1 MAAPSAV
8 AGRSLHDQSKRVG
21 CSDRGALSPFFS
33 VSIPK
38 SAVEPPVLEK
48 LAALKQSFEAD
59 LAEAGS
65 GQQLSL
71 LRDRYLGRKGGR
83 LTLLMKG
90 LKSVAAS
97 DRKEV
102 GRSLNQFKARIEA
115 AMEAA
120 RQRIESESVRQRADR
135 VALDLTLP
143 GRRRALGHLHP
154 LSRVQRDLEEIFYSI
169 GYSVADGPEMETPY
183 YNFEALNI
191 PEDHPARDQGD
202 TFYLSESL
210 LLRTHTSPVQIRTM
224 ERLRPPLRI
233 ICPGTVYRRDNPDA
247 THSPVFQQV
256 EGLAVDEHLTFRD
269 FKGTMEY
276 VLKAFFS
283 EGTGV
288 RFRPSYF
295 GFTEPSAEVDISCIF
310 CSGGGCRVCKQTGWI
325 EVLGAGMVDPE
336 VFRHV
341 GIDSERYTGFAFGI
355 GIERF
360 AMIKYGVDSIQH
372 FYRNDLRFLR
382 QF

>member
-1 MAAPSAV
+1 M
-8 AGRSLHDQSKRVG
+8 LD
-21 CSDRGALSPFFS
+21 
-33 VSIPK
+33 
-38 SAVEPPVLEK
+38 K
-48 LAALKQSFEAD
+48 LAELKQSFDAE
-59 LAEAGS
+59 LAEAKS
-65 GQQLSL
+65 RQQLSL
-71 LRDRYLGRKGGR
+71 LRDRYLGRKGGQ

-90 LKSVAAS
+90 LKSIAAA

-102 GRSLNQFKARIEA
+102 GRNLNQLKAGIEA
-115 AMEAA
+115 ALGAA
-120 RQRIESESVRQRADR
+120 RERIESESVEDELATDS
-135 VALDLTLP
+135 VDVTLP
-143 GRRRALGHLHP
+143 GKRSALGHLHP
-154 LSRVQRDLEEIFYSI
+154 LTRVRRDIEEIFHSI
-169 GYSVADGPEMETPY
+169 GYSVEDGPELETTY

-202 TFYLSESL
+202 TFYVSESL

-224 ERLRPPLRI
+224 ERRRPPLRI

-276 VLKAFFS
+276 FLKAFFS
-283 EGTGV
+283 EETKV

-295 GFTEPSAEVDISCIF
+295 GFTEPSAELDISCTF
-310 CSGGGCRVCKQTGWI
+310 CSGGGCRVCKQSGWI

-336 VFRHV
+336 VFGQV
-341 GIDSERYTGFAFGI
+341 GIDPERYTGFAFGV

-360 AMIKYGVDSIQH
+360 AMIKYGVDNIQY
-372 FYRNDLRFLR
+372 FYQNDLRFLA

>member
-1 MAAPSAV
+1 M
-8 AGRSLHDQSKRVG
+8 
-21 CSDRGALSPFFS
+21 
-33 VSIPK
+33 
-38 SAVEPPVLEK
+38 LEK
-48 LAALKQSFEAD
+48 LAAVKQSFDAD
-59 LAEAGS
+59 LAKAGS
-65 GQQLSL
+65 AQQLSL
-71 LRDRYLGRKGGR
+71 LRDRYLGRKAGQ

-90 LKSVAAS
+90 LKSVPVA

-102 GRSLNQFKARIEA
+102 GRSLNQFKARIETA
-115 AMEAA
+115 IGAA
-120 RQRIESESVRQRADR
+120 RQRIESESIRQESAGA
-135 VALDLTLP
+135 ALDLTLP
-143 GRRRALGHLHP
+143 GKRHALGHLHP
-154 LSRVQRDLEEIFYSI
+154 LIRVRRDIEEIFYSL
-169 GYSVADGPEMETPY
+169 GYSVADGPEIETTY
-183 YNFEALNI
+183 FNFEALNI

-202 TFYLSESL
+202 TFYVSRSL

-233 ICPGTVYRRDNPDA
+233 ICPGTVYRRDTPDA

-276 VLKAFFS
+276 FLKAFFS
-283 EGTGV
+283 EGTRV

-295 GFTEPSAEVDISCIF
+295 GFTEPSAEVDISCTF
-310 CSGGGCRVCKQTGWI
+310 CAGGRCRVCKQTGWI

-341 GIDSERYTGFAFGI
+341 GIDSERYTGFAFGV

-360 AMIKYGVDSIQH
+360 AMIKYGVENIQH
-372 FYRNDLRFLR
+372 FYQNDLRFLR

>member
-1 MAAPSAV
+1 M
-8 AGRSLHDQSKRVG
+8 
-21 CSDRGALSPFFS
+21 
-33 VSIPK
+33 
-38 SAVEPPVLEK
+38 LEK
-48 LAALKQSFEAD
+48 LAALKQSFDAD
-59 LAEAGS
+59 LADAGS
-65 GQQLSL
+65 AQQLSL

-90 LKSVAAS
+90 LKSVAVA

-102 GRSLNQFKARIEA
+102 GRNLNQFKSRIESA
-115 AMEAA
+115 VEAA
-120 RQRIESESVRQRADR
+120 RQRIESESTLAEPAEA
-135 VALDLTLP
+135 ALDLTVP
-143 GRRRALGHLHP
+143 GKRRALGHLHP
-154 LSRVQRDLEEIFYSI
+154 LTRVRRDIEEIFYSI
-169 GYSVADGPEMETPY
+169 GYSVMDGPELETTY

-202 TFYLSESL
+202 TFYVSENL

-233 ICPGTVYRRDNPDA
+233 VCPGAVYRRDNPDA

-256 EGLAVDEHLTFRD
+256 EGLAVDENLSFRD

-276 VLKAFFS
+276 FLKAFFS
-283 EGTGV
+283 EGTKV

-295 GFTEPSAEVDISCIF
+295 GFTEPSAEVDISCTF

-336 VFRHV
+336 VFGHV
-341 GIDSERYTGFAFGI
+341 GIDSERYIGFAFGV

-360 AMIKYGVDSIQH
+360 AMIKYGVDNIQH
-372 FYRNDLRFLR
+372 FYQNDLRFLR

>member
-1 MAAPSAV
+1 M
-8 AGRSLHDQSKRVG
+8 LD
-21 CSDRGALSPFFS
+21 
-33 VSIPK
+33 
-38 SAVEPPVLEK
+38 K
-48 LAALKQSFEAD
+48 LAELKQSFDAE
-59 LAEAGS
+59 LAEAKS
-65 GQQLSL
+65 RQQLSL

-90 LKSVAAS
+90 LKSIAAA

-102 GRSLNQFKARIEA
+102 GRNLNQLKAGIEA
-115 AMEAA
+115 ALGAA
-120 RQRIESESVRQRADR
+120 RERIESESVEDELATDS
-135 VALDLTLP
+135 VDVTLP
-143 GRRRALGHLHP
+143 GKRSALGHLHP
-154 LSRVQRDLEEIFYSI
+154 LTRVRRDIEEIFHSI
-169 GYSVADGPEMETPY
+169 GYSVEDGPELETTY

-202 TFYLSESL
+202 TFYVSESL

-224 ERLRPPLRI
+224 ERRRPPLRI

-276 VLKAFFS
+276 FLKAFFS
-283 EGTGV
+283 EETKV

-295 GFTEPSAEVDISCIF
+295 GFTEPSAELDISCTF
-310 CSGGGCRVCKQTGWI
+310 CSGGGCRVCKQSGWI
-325 EVLGAGMVDPE
+325 EVFGAGMVDPE
-336 VFRHV
+336 VFGQV
-341 GIDSERYTGFAFGI
+341 GIDPERYTGFAFGI

-360 AMIKYGVDSIQH
+360 AMMKYGVDNIQH
-372 FYRNDLRFLR
+372 FYQNDLRFLA

>member
-1 MAAPSAV
+1 M
-8 AGRSLHDQSKRVG
+8 LD
-21 CSDRGALSPFFS
+21 
-33 VSIPK
+33 
-38 SAVEPPVLEK
+38 K
-48 LAALKQSFEAD
+48 LAELKQSFDAE
-59 LAEAGS
+59 LAEAKS
-65 GQQLSL
+65 RQQLSL
-71 LRDRYLGRKGGR
+71 LRDRYLGRKGGQ

-90 LKSVAAS
+90 LKSIAAT

-102 GRSLNQFKARIEA
+102 GRNLNQLKAGIEA
-115 AMEAA
+115 ALGAA
-120 RQRIESESVRQRADR
+120 RERIESESVEDELATDS
-135 VALDLTLP
+135 VDVTLP
-143 GRRRALGHLHP
+143 GKRSALGHLHP
-154 LSRVQRDLEEIFYSI
+154 LTRVRRDIEEIFHSI
-169 GYSVADGPEMETPY
+169 GYSVEDGPELETTY

-202 TFYLSESL
+202 TFYVSESL

-224 ERLRPPLRI
+224 ERRRPPLRI

-276 VLKAFFS
+276 FLKAFFS
-283 EGTGV
+283 EETKV

-295 GFTEPSAEVDISCIF
+295 GFTEPSAELDISCTF
-310 CSGGGCRVCKQTGWI
+310 CSGGGCRVCKQSGWI
-325 EVLGAGMVDPE
+325 EVFGAGMVDPE
-336 VFRHV
+336 VFGQV
-341 GIDSERYTGFAFGI
+341 GIDPERYTGFAFGI

-360 AMIKYGVDSIQH
+360 AMMKYGVDTIQH
-372 FYRNDLRFLR
+372 FYQNDLRFLA

>member
-1 MAAPSAV
+1 M
-8 AGRSLHDQSKRVG
+8 LD
-21 CSDRGALSPFFS
+21 
-33 VSIPK
+33 
-38 SAVEPPVLEK
+38 K
-48 LAALKQSFEAD
+48 LAELKQSFDAE
-59 LAEAGS
+59 LAEAKS
-65 GQQLSL
+65 SQQLSL
-71 LRDRYLGRKGGR
+71 LRDRYLGRKGGQ

-90 LKSVAAS
+90 LKSIAAA

-102 GRSLNQFKARIEA
+102 GRNLNQLKAGIEA
-115 AMEAA
+115 GLGAA
-120 RQRIESESVRQRADR
+120 RERIESESVGGELATDS
-135 VALDLTLP
+135 VDVTLP
-143 GRRRALGHLHP
+143 GKRSALGHLHP
-154 LSRVQRDLEEIFYSI
+154 LTRVRRDIEEIFHSI
-169 GYSVADGPEMETPY
+169 GYSVEDGPELETTY

-202 TFYLSESL
+202 TFYVSESL

-224 ERLRPPLRI
+224 ERRRPPLRI

-276 VLKAFFS
+276 FLKAFFS
-283 EGTGV
+283 EETKV

-295 GFTEPSAEVDISCIF
+295 GFTEPSAELDISCTF
-310 CSGGGCRVCKQTGWI
+310 CSGGGCRVCKQSGWI

-336 VFRHV
+336 VFGQV
-341 GIDSERYTGFAFGI
+341 GIDPERYTGFAFGI

-360 AMIKYGVDSIQH
+360 AMMKYGVDNIQH
-372 FYRNDLRFLR
+372 FYQNDLRFLA

>member
-1 MAAPSAV
+1 M
-8 AGRSLHDQSKRVG
+8 LD
-21 CSDRGALSPFFS
+21 
-33 VSIPK
+33 
-38 SAVEPPVLEK
+38 K
-48 LAALKQSFEAD
+48 LAELKQSFNAE
-59 LAEAGS
+59 LAEAKS
-65 GQQLSL
+65 RQQLSL
-71 LRDRYLGRKGGR
+71 LRDRYLGRKGGQ

-90 LKSVAAS
+90 LKSIAAA

-102 GRSLNQFKARIEA
+102 GRDLNQLKAGIEA
-115 AMEAA
+115 ALGAA
-120 RQRIESESVRQRADR
+120 RERIESESVEDELATDS
-135 VALDLTLP
+135 VDVTLP
-143 GRRRALGHLHP
+143 GKRSALGHLHP
-154 LSRVQRDLEEIFYSI
+154 LTRVRRDIEEIFHSI
-169 GYSVADGPEMETPY
+169 GYSVEDGPELETTY

-202 TFYLSESL
+202 TFYVSESL

-224 ERLRPPLRI
+224 ERRRPPLRI

-276 VLKAFFS
+276 FLKAFFS
-283 EGTGV
+283 EETKV

-295 GFTEPSAEVDISCIF
+295 GFTEPSAELDISCTF
-310 CSGGGCRVCKQTGWI
+310 CSGGGCRVCKQSGWI
-325 EVLGAGMVDPE
+325 EVFGAGMVDPE
-336 VFRHV
+336 VFGQV
-341 GIDSERYTGFAFGI
+341 GIDPERYTGFAFGI

-360 AMIKYGVDSIQH
+360 AMMKYGVDNIQH
-372 FYRNDLRFLR
+372 FYQNDLRFLA

>member
-1 MAAPSAV
+1 M
-8 AGRSLHDQSKRVG
+8 
-21 CSDRGALSPFFS
+21 
-33 VSIPK
+33 
-38 SAVEPPVLEK
+38 LEK
-48 LAALKQSFEAD
+48 LTALKQSFEAD
-59 LAEAGS
+59 LAEARS

-71 LRDRYLGRKGGR
+71 LRDRYLGRKGGQ
-83 LTLLMKG
+83 LTLLMRG
-90 LKSVAAS
+90 LKSVAVA

-102 GRSLNQFKARIEA
+102 GRNLNQFKAGIESA
-115 AMEAA
+115 LEAA
-120 RQRIESESVRQRADR
+120 RQRIESESTRQESAG
-135 VALDLTLP
+135 ATLDLTLP
-143 GRRRALGHLHP
+143 GKRRALGHLHP
-154 LSRVQRDLEEIFYSI
+154 LTRVRRDIEEVFYSI
-169 GYSVADGPEMETPY
+169 GYSVADGPEIENTY

-191 PEDHPARDQGD
+191 PEDHPARDEGD

-256 EGLAVDEHLTFRD
+256 EGLAVDERLTFRD

-276 VLKAFFS
+276 FLKAFFS
-283 EGTGV
+283 EGTKV

-295 GFTEPSAEVDISCIF
+295 GFTEPSAEVDISCTF
-310 CSGGGCRVCKQTGWI
+310 CSGSGCRVCKQTGWI

-341 GIDSERYTGFAFGI
+341 GIDSERYTGFAFGV

-360 AMIKYGVDSIQH
+360 AMIKYGVDNIQH
-372 FYRNDLRFLR
+372 FYQNDLRFLR

>member
-1 MAAPSAV
+1 M
-8 AGRSLHDQSKRVG
+8 LD
-21 CSDRGALSPFFS
+21 
-33 VSIPK
+33 
-38 SAVEPPVLEK
+38 K
-48 LAALKQSFEAD
+48 LAELKQSFDAE
-59 LAEAGS
+59 LAEAKS
-65 GQQLSL
+65 RQQLSL

-90 LKSVAAS
+90 LKSIAAA

-102 GRSLNQFKARIEA
+102 GRNLNQLKAGIEA
-115 AMEAA
+115 GLGAA
-120 RQRIESESVRQRADR
+120 RERIESESVEDELATDS
-135 VALDLTLP
+135 VDVTLP
-143 GRRRALGHLHP
+143 GKRNALGHLHP
-154 LSRVQRDLEEIFYSI
+154 LTRVRRDIEEIFHSI
-169 GYSVADGPEMETPY
+169 GYSVEDGPELETTY

-202 TFYLSESL
+202 TFYVSESL

-224 ERLRPPLRI
+224 ERRRPPLRI

-256 EGLAVDEHLTFRD
+256 EGLAVDERLTFRD

-276 VLKAFFS
+276 FLKAFFS
-283 EGTGV
+283 EETKV

-295 GFTEPSAEVDISCIF
+295 GFTEPSAELDISCTF
-310 CSGGGCRVCKQTGWI
+310 CSGGGCRVCKQSGWI

-336 VFRHV
+336 VFGQV
-341 GIDSERYTGFAFGI
+341 GIDPERYTGFAFGI

-360 AMIKYGVDSIQH
+360 AMMKYGVDNIQH
-372 FYRNDLRFLR
+372 FYQNDLRFLA

>member
-1 MAAPSAV
+1 M
-8 AGRSLHDQSKRVG
+8 LD
-21 CSDRGALSPFFS
+21 
-33 VSIPK
+33 
-38 SAVEPPVLEK
+38 K
-48 LAALKQSFEAD
+48 LAELKQSFDAE
-59 LAEAGS
+59 LAEAKS
-65 GQQLSL
+65 RQQLSL
-71 LRDRYLGRKGGR
+71 LRDRYLGRKGGQ

-90 LKSVAAS
+90 LKSIAAA

-102 GRSLNQFKARIEA
+102 GRNLNQLKAGIEA
-115 AMEAA
+115 ALGAA
-120 RQRIESESVRQRADR
+120 RERIESESVEDELATDS
-135 VALDLTLP
+135 VDVTLP
-143 GRRRALGHLHP
+143 GKRSALGHLHP
-154 LSRVQRDLEEIFYSI
+154 LTRVRRDIEEIFHSI
-169 GYSVADGPEMETPY
+169 GYSVEDGPELETTY

-202 TFYLSESL
+202 TFYVSESL

-224 ERLRPPLRI
+224 ERRRPPLRI

-276 VLKAFFS
+276 FLKAFFS
-283 EGTGV
+283 EETKV

-295 GFTEPSAEVDISCIF
+295 GFTEPSAELDISCTF
-310 CSGGGCRVCKQTGWI
+310 CSGGGCRVCKQSGWI
-325 EVLGAGMVDPE
+325 EVFGAGMVDPE
-336 VFRHV
+336 VFGQV
-341 GIDSERYTGFAFGI
+341 GIDPERYTGFAFGI

-360 AMIKYGVDSIQH
+360 AMMKYGVDNIQH
-372 FYRNDLRFLR
+372 FYQNDLRFLA

>member
-1 MAAPSAV
+1 M
-8 AGRSLHDQSKRVG
+8 LD
-21 CSDRGALSPFFS
+21 
-33 VSIPK
+33 
-38 SAVEPPVLEK
+38 K
-48 LAALKQSFEAD
+48 LAKLKQSFDAE
-59 LAEAGS
+59 LAEAKS
-65 GQQLSL
+65 RQHLSL
-71 LRDRYLGRKGGR
+71 LRDRYLGRKGGQ

-90 LKSVAAS
+90 LKSIAAV

-102 GRSLNQFKARIEA
+102 GRNLNQLKVGIEA
-115 AMEAA
+115 ALGAA
-120 RQRIESESVRQRADR
+120 RERIESESVEDELATDS
-135 VALDLTLP
+135 VDVTLP
-143 GRRRALGHLHP
+143 GKRSALGHLHP
-154 LSRVQRDLEEIFYSI
+154 LTRVRRDIEEIFHSI
-169 GYSVADGPEMETPY
+169 GYSVEDGPELETTY

-202 TFYLSESL
+202 TLYVSESL

-224 ERLRPPLRI
+224 ERRRPPLRI

-276 VLKAFFS
+276 FLKEFFS
-283 EGTGV
+283 EETKV

-295 GFTEPSAEVDISCIF
+295 GFTEPSAELDISCTF
-310 CSGGGCRVCKQTGWI
+310 CSGGGCRVCKQSGWI
-325 EVLGAGMVDPE
+325 EVFGAGMVDPE
-336 VFRHV
+336 VFGQV
-341 GIDSERYTGFAFGI
+341 GIDPERYTGFAFGI

-360 AMIKYGVDSIQH
+360 AMMKYGVDNIQH
-372 FYRNDLRFLR
+372 FYQNDLRFLA

>member
-1 MAAPSAV
+1 M
-8 AGRSLHDQSKRVG
+8 
-21 CSDRGALSPFFS
+21 
-33 VSIPK
+33 
-38 SAVEPPVLEK
+38 
-48 LAALKQSFEAD
+48 
-59 LAEAGS
+59 
-65 GQQLSL
+65 
-71 LRDRYLGRKGGR
+71 
-83 LTLLMKG
+83 TLLMKG
-90 LKSVAAS
+90 LKSVAVA

-102 GRSLNQFKARIEA
+102 GRSLNQFKARVETAI
-115 AMEAA
+115 EAA
-120 RQRIESESVRQRADR
+120 RQRTESESSRQESDR
-135 VALDLTLP
+135 IVLDLSLP
-143 GRRRALGHLHP
+143 GKRRALGHLHP
-154 LSRVQRDLEEIFYSI
+154 LTRVRRDIEEIFYSI
-169 GYSVADGPEMETPY
+169 GFSVADGPEIETTY

-202 TFYLSESL
+202 TFYLSECL

-256 EGLAVDEHLTFRD
+256 EGLAVDEYLTFRD

-276 VLKAFFS
+276 FLKAFFS
-283 EGTGV
+283 EKTKV

-295 GFTEPSAEVDISCIF
+295 GFTEPSAEVDISCPF
-310 CSGGGCRVCKQTGWI
+310 CKGRGCRVCKQTGWI

-341 GIDSERYTGFAFGI
+341 GIDSERYIGFAFGV

-360 AMIKYGVDSIQH
+360 AMIKYGVDNIQH
-372 FYRNDLRFLR
+372 FYQNDLRFLQ

>member
-1 MAAPSAV
+1 M
-8 AGRSLHDQSKRVG
+8 
-21 CSDRGALSPFFS
+21 
-33 VSIPK
+33 
-38 SAVEPPVLEK
+38 LEE
-48 LAALKQSFEAD
+48 LAALRQAFEAD
-59 LAEAGS
+59 LAEAAS
-65 GQQLSL
+65 ARQLTL

-90 LKSVAAS
+90 LKSVAAA

-102 GRSLNQFKARIEA
+102 GRSLNQFKAGVERA
-115 AMEAA
+115 LEAA
-120 RQRIESESVRQRADR
+120 RQRIESESARDEPAR

-143 GRRRALGHLHP
+143 GRRRPLGHLHP
-154 LSRVQRDLEEIFYSI
+154 LTRVRRDLEEIFHSI
-169 GYSVADGPEMETPY
+169 GYSAMDGPEIETTY

-283 EGTGV
+283 ERTRV

-295 GFTEPSAEVDISCIF
+295 GFTEPSAEVDISCTF
-310 CSGGGCRVCKQTGWI
+310 CSGGRCRVCKQTGWI

-336 VFRHV
+336 VFGHV
-341 GIDSERYTGFAFGI
+341 GIDPERYVGFAFGI
-355 GIERF
+355 GVERF
-360 AMIKYGVDSIQH
+360 AMLRYGVENIQH
-372 FYRNDLRFLR
+372 FYQNDLRFLR

>member
-1 MAAPSAV
+1 M
-8 AGRSLHDQSKRVG
+8 LD
-21 CSDRGALSPFFS
+21 
-33 VSIPK
+33 
-38 SAVEPPVLEK
+38 K
-48 LAALKQSFEAD
+48 LAELKQSFDAE
-59 LAEAGS
+59 LAEAKS
-65 GQQLSL
+65 GQKLSL
-71 LRDRYLGRKGGR
+71 LRDRYLGRKGGQ

-90 LKSVAAS
+90 LKSIAAA

-102 GRSLNQFKARIEA
+102 GRNLNQLKAGIEA
-115 AMEAA
+115 GLGAA
-120 RQRIESESVRQRADR
+120 RERIESESVEDELATDS
-135 VALDLTLP
+135 VDVTLP
-143 GRRRALGHLHP
+143 GKRSALGHLHP
-154 LSRVQRDLEEIFYSI
+154 LTRVRRDIEEIFHSI
-169 GYSVADGPEMETPY
+169 GYSVEDGPELETTY

-202 TFYLSESL
+202 TFYVSESL

-224 ERLRPPLRI
+224 ERRRPPLRI

-276 VLKAFFS
+276 FLKAFFS
-283 EGTGV
+283 EVTKV

-295 GFTEPSAEVDISCIF
+295 GFTEPSAEVDISCTF
-310 CSGGGCRVCKQTGWI
+310 CSGGGCRVCKQSGWI

-336 VFRHV
+336 VFGQV
-341 GIDSERYTGFAFGI
+341 GIDPERYTGFAFGV

-360 AMIKYGVDSIQH
+360 AMIKYGVDNIQY
-372 FYRNDLRFLR
+372 FYQNDLRFLA